1 MPKVGVSAGTLTPV
15 DYPPATMPN
24 AWTVGADV
32 AERIALTLIAG
43 FDRHYH
49 LFRETSAEAKE
60 RFEAADWPD
69 AQRAVRERIRFYDQ
83 RVRETV
89 ERLREEFDADF
100 QDDSV
105 WQRAKLFYIG
115 LLVDH
120 ERPELAETF
129 FNSVT
134 TRILR
139 RTYLHND
146 FMFVRAAV
154 STEHIPSDPPT
165 YRSYYPDG
173 GGLRT
178 TFLRV
183 FGDFGWRRPFAD
195 LERDVGYVVRAL
207 DEWVGGRPPSR
218 APNFQVQVLGSA
230 FYRNKAA
237 YVVGKVVDGD
247 EETPFAV
254 CILHD
259 DTGRLALDAIL
270 LDPDSISVLFSLSRA
285 YFMVD
290 MDVPSAYVEFLRTI
304 MPTKP
309 RSELYTGLGL
319 GKQGKTLFFRD
330 LLHHL
335 HHSEDLFVEAPGTR
349 GQVMHVFTL
358 PSYPYVFKVIRD
370 RFGPAKN
377 TDRETV
383 KRKFLMVKDVDRV
396 GRMVDAL
403 EFVHLALPLARVA
416 PELLAQLE
424 ELAPSAIEI
433 DGDNLIVEHCYVE
446 RRMTPL
452 DLHLVTAAPEQI
464 EHAVREYGDAI
475 RELAIANIFAGDLLW
490 RNFGLN
496 RHGRVVFYDYDELE
510 YLTDCVFRAI
520 PPPPDPETELSGEV
534 WYGVGAHDV
543 FPEEF
548 ETFLLAS
555 ERLREPFMRHH
566 AELLR
571 PEFWQECQRRIEA
584 GEVVDFFPY
593 AESTRFCNR
602 FGKAASS
609 H

>member
-1 MPKVGVSAGTLTPV
+1 
-15 DYPPATMPN
+15 MPN
-24 AWTVGADV
+24 TSIAGADV
-32 AERIALTLIAG
+32 AERIALTLTAG
-43 FDRHYH
+43 FDRHYR
-49 LFRETSAEAKE
+49 LFRATSAKAKE
-60 RFEAADWPD
+60 RFETADWPD
-69 AQRAVRERIRFYDQ
+69 AQQAVRERIRFYDQ

-100 QDDSV
+100 LGDEV

-120 ERPELAETF
+120 KRPELAETF

-146 FMFVRAAV
+146 FMFVRAAI
-154 STEHIPSDPPT
+154 STEHIPSDPLT

-173 GGLRT
+173 GDLHT

-183 FGDFGWRRPFAD
+183 FRDFGWRRPFAD
-195 LERDVGYVVRAL
+195 VERDVDYVVRAL
-207 DEWVGGRPPSR
+207 GECVDGRPPQR
-218 APNFQVQVLGSA
+218 KPNFQVQVLGSA

-237 YVVGKVVDGD
+237 YVVGKIVNGD

-254 CILHD
+254 CVLHD
-259 DTGRLALDAIL
+259 DTGRLALDTVL
-270 LDPDSISVLFSLSRA
+270 LDPESISVLFSLSRA

-290 MDVPSAYVEFLRTI
+290 MDVPSGYVEFLRSL
-304 MPTKP
+304 MPAKP
-309 RSELYTGLGL
+309 RSELYTALGL

-335 HHSEDLFVEAPGTR
+335 HHSEDLFLEAPGTR

-370 RFGPAKN
+370 RFGPTKN

-383 KRKFLMVKDVDRV
+383 MRKFLMVKEVDRV

-403 EFVHLALPLARVA
+403 EFVDLALPVARFA
-416 PELLAQLE
+416 SELLAQLE
-424 ELAPSAIEI
+424 ELTPSAIEVE
-433 DGDNLIVEHCYVE
+433 GDNLVVKHCYVE

-452 DLHLVTAAPEQI
+452 DLHLEKATPEQV
-464 EHAVREYGDAI
+464 EHVVREYGDAI
-475 RELAIANIFAGDLLW
+475 RELAIANIFGGDLLW
-490 RNFGLN
+490 RNFGLT

-534 WYGVGAHDV
+534 WYGVGAQDV

-548 ETFLLAS
+548 ETFLLGSAK
-555 ERLREPFMRHH
+555 LREPFLRHH

-571 PEFWQECQRRIEA
+571 PEFWQECQHRIAA

-593 AESTRFCNR
+593 PESMRFCNR
-602 FGKAASS
+602 FRDATVSRLPDPAVCARSS
-609 H
+609 E